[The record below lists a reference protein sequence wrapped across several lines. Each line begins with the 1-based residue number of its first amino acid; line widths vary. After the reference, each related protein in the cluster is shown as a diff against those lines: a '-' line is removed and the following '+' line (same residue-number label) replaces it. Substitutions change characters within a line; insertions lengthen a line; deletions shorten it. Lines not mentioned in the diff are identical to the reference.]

1 MLKQGERLEAE
12 VMQTK
17 NELMATRARVGK
29 CGRTNAVFG
38 GRADRI
44 YTRLN
49 MSVEKLKNQG

>member
-1 MLKQGERLEAE
+1 
-12 VMQTK
+12 MQTK

-49 MSVEKLKNQG
+49 TSVEKLKNQG